1 MSLWNPFAFGVTG
14 QARAPESPPALRVYE
29 GTLTAAQR
37 QAAQGVYFQF
47 LSRARL
53 SAAPNPTEQ
62 GLLYDGSPYR
72 IVVVGPQATMEIWPK
87 SGSES
92 TPYGIGI
99 VIADLDNKPI
109 SGFTLPDGTPQ
120 PFILTPEVV
129 GGTRTTTGKWK
140 VRKVPRFSGG
150 KASFCSSTGKRML
163 AGIHGSGVGADQ
175 SLIPRGAVEREVGIN
190 ARAYW
195 TGNSGGGTAIF
206 SNGMKPV
213 GTLHGE
219 SEPVPFFYKA
229 ADGTTW
235 LLSIVVSAAVSRTYL
250 YGKKYTGGE
259 SAGPVGELLNYTVN
273 AASQVLV
280 WQSISVK
287 PDGAQIR
294 AMSSGPSF
302 KPYKA
307 DASITEMGGVPQLS
321 AWTFTGPVAT
331 EVNGTSSLVTVGDTL
346 GGNYTSTKVYTPGYG
361 RMVGGYG
368 FGLTGEDQDWEVRLT
383 TTAGREVT
391 SQRTTGTSTDGDPPR
406 LLRGEQWYDTSGV
419 LTHDSLTYV
428 LGEKSVNIAGGGTTY
443 TTSSYNIRTLV
454 DEANS
459 IYVWSS
465 TSSSHT
471 KSTVSNAP
479 AVIFA
484 DIPNGVVVI
493 ATSGYVREIT
503 SEGYTSGGTLLE
515 PVSDSRTTESEV
527 QFRLVTVWHRG
538 GSVLTIDYTSS
549 PTNQYAVSAAADPYT
564 GALCFN
570 LLEFVGESTKAS
582 RSWLYIADDTGV
594 RPLSQLLPGL
604 PNNAKVLSDNSLLS
618 VV

>member
-92 TPYGIGI
+92 TLYGIGI

-109 SGFTLPDGTPQ
+109 SGFTLQDGAPQ

-129 GGTRTTTGKWK
+129 DGTRTTIGKWK

-150 KASFCSSTGKRML
+150 KASFCSSIGKRML
-163 AGIHGSGVGADQ
+163 AGIHGSGVSADR

-213 GTLHGE
+213 GTLRGE

-235 LLSIVVSAAVSRTYL
+235 LLSIVVSVPESRTYL
-250 YGKKYTGGE
+250 YGKKFTGAVSSE
-259 SAGPVGELLNYTVN
+259 PIGELLNYTVN

-287 PDGAQIR
+287 PDGAQVR
-294 AMSSGPSF
+294 AMSNGPSL

-307 DASITEMGGVPQLS
+307 DASIAEMGGVPQLS

-331 EVNGTSSLVTVGDTL
+331 EVNGTSSLVTVGDTW
-346 GGNYTSTKVYTPGYG
+346 GGNYTSTTVYTPGYS

-368 FGLTGEDQDWEVRLT
+368 FGLTGDDQDWEVRLT
-383 TTAGREVT
+383 TRAGREVT
-391 SQRTTGTSTDGDPPR
+391 SRRAKYTNNGDNPPVT
-406 LLRGEQWYDTSGV
+406 LLAEQWYDTSGV

-443 TTSSYNIRTLV
+443 TTSSYNIQNH
-454 DEANS
+454 AAG
-459 IYVWSS
+459 VWSS
-465 TSSSHT
+465 TSSTHS

-484 DIPNGVVVI
+484 DIPSGVVVI
-493 ATSGYVREIT
+493 ATSGYVREVT
-503 SEGYTSGGTLLE
+503 SEGYTSGGAHQE
-515 PVSDSRTTESEV
+515 PVSDNRKTESTV
-527 QFRLVTVWHRG
+527 PFRLVTVWHKG

-582 RSWLYIADDTGV
+582 RSWLYIADDTGA

>member
-92 TPYGIGI
+92 TLYGIGI

-109 SGFTLPDGTPQ
+109 SGFTLQDGAPQ

-129 GGTRTTTGKWK
+129 DGTRTTTGKWK

-163 AGIHGSGVGADQ
+163 AGIHGSGVSTDR
-175 SLIPRGAVEREVGIN
+175 SLIPRGNLERETGVN

-195 TGNSGGGTAIF
+195 TSNSGNGTGIF
-206 SNGMKPV
+206 GNGMKLV
-213 GTLHGE
+213 GTLRGE
-219 SEPVPFFYKA
+219 SEPIPFFYKA
-229 ADGTTW
+229 SDGTTW
-235 LLSIVVSAAVSRTYL
+235 LLSIVVSVAESRTYL
-250 YGKKYTGGE
+250 YGKKFTGAVSSE
-259 SAGPVGELLNYTVN
+259 PIGELLNYTVN
-273 AASQVLV
+273 AASQTIV

-287 PDGAQIR
+287 PDGTQVR
-294 AMSSGPSF
+294 AMSNGPSF
-302 KPYKA
+302 KSYKA
-307 DASITEMGGVPQLS
+307 DASIADVGGEPRLS
-321 AWTFTGPVAT
+321 DWSFTGPVASQIS
-331 EVNGTSSLVTVGDTL
+331 GTSNSNKVGDAR
-346 GGNYTSTKVYTPGYG
+346 NYTITETRTPGFV
-361 RMVGGYG
+361 RVAGGYG
-368 FGLTGEDQDWEVRLT
+368 FGLTGDDQEWSVLQAMSGADRSY
-383 TTAGREVT
+383 TATIAQRVAGG
-391 SQRTTGTSTDGDPPR
+391 SQFKQ
-406 LLRGEQWYDTSGV
+406 EWYDTRETWSTISTAYRFGDTSVEIPGGSGS
-419 LTHDSLTYV
+419 T
-428 LGEKSVNIAGGGTTY
+428 A
-443 TTSSYNIRTLV
+443 
-454 DEANS
+454 
-459 IYVWSS
+459 SS
-465 TSSSHT
+465 TYNTYSYSVSGDLISSTNSG
-471 KSTVSNAP
+471 STNSSITTFSAP
-479 AVIFA
+479 TIIFA
-484 DIPNGVVVI
+484 DIPAGVVVC
-493 ATSGYVREIT
+493 
-503 SEGYTSGGTLLE
+503 TL
-515 PVSDSRTTESEV
+515 DQTTVVASST
-527 QFRLVTVWHRG
+527 FGG
-538 GSVLTIDYTSS
+538 GSSSNTRAESRRCSVTIWHNNSPVLTVDYTDS